1 MKDKIE
7 TLQEICTDLHDKH
20 GLTDEVLSLQVAIN
34 KLRHKHDLSDNTNRI
49 HENYVQ

>member
-7 TLQEICTDLHDKH
+7 TLQKICNELHEEF
-20 GLTDEVLSLQVAIN
+20 GLTDELLELQVVIN

>member
-7 TLQEICTDLHDKH
+7 TLQKICNELHEEF
-20 GLTDEVLSLQVAIN
+20 GLTDELLELQVVIN
-34 KLRHKHDLSDNTNRI
+34 KLRHKHDLSDNTNRL